1 MSPRRTLAFSA
12 LLLAACYQS
21 GDGVAPPPNSFYYPV
36 GLAVSRGG
44 NVLYAANSD
53 FDLQWN
59 GGTLQSYD
67 LHQIRRDAVLTIADP
82 TNPNVPYYSRPA
94 AGACPTQQPTNQTEG
109 NPVPILRG
117 QACAP
122 PVDSTQYVRDSA
134 TIGAFATDLQI
145 SAGGSRIYIPV
156 RGDASLTWGDVALDD
171 PNIPPPTGSTKSTYT
186 PFSIDCGTRDDTDRC
201 DATHHAGTNP
211 YEPGNTRN
219 ITMPGEP
226 FGMAFSDDGTA
237 IAITHQST
245 QETSL
250 FLSGLTTVPA
260 ITSNDPNAVTLQPTD
275 APTRANPA
283 LQFVLEGV
291 PLGGTDLAAIPH
303 DPDAFPACTSTS
315 TTTCIEPPRPAFLE
329 TNRTTAE
336 IDLLR
341 YYTDQAGG
349 VGPQSVTSS
358 TVHRPFLIK
367 ESVYPLTVNSLGTDS
382 RGIVID
388 PTPRIQC
395 KIQVP
400 PANPAA
406 NPPRLASDVAAD
418 IETCARIPARVF
430 FANRTPD
437 TLVIGEVGE
446 TSTDGDGTYD
456 PDKLVLFGNLPL
468 SAGSSRLY
476 LAPIVASDGRLALRL
491 FVVCFDSALI
501 FVYDP
506 DSKQMENIIR
516 VGDIGGVGPFA
527 MAFDPFSMEDVARR
541 LPVAQDPRDPDL
553 DLKKYRFAYLASFTE
568 SFVQVIDL
576 DGSRPDKSTYEQ
588 VVFNLGQPTPPKGST
603 N

>member
-1 MSPRRTLAFSA
+1 M
-12 LLLAACYQS
+12 
-21 GDGVAPPPNSFYYPV
+21 
-36 GLAVSRGG
+36 AVSRGG
-44 NVLYAANSD
+44 NVLYAVNSD

-59 GGTLQSYD
+59 GGTVQSYD

-82 TNPNVPYYSRPA
+82 TNPNVPYFTRPA
-94 AGACPTQQPTNQTEG
+94 PGACPSQAPTTQTEG
-109 NPVPILRG
+109 NPTPLLRG
-117 QACAP
+117 QTCAP
-122 PVDSTQYVRDSA
+122 PVDSTKYVRDSA
-134 TIGAFATDLQI
+134 TIGAFATDLQM
-145 SAGGSRIYIPV
+145 SAGATRIYMPV
-156 RGDASLTWGDVALDD
+156 RGDATITWGDVATDD
-171 PNIPPPTGSTKSTYT
+171 PLVPPATGSTKDSYAPFAINCGSRDSTN
-186 PFSIDCGTRDDTDRC
+186 RC
-201 DATHHAGTNP
+201 DAAHHAGNNP
-211 YEPGNTRN
+211 FESGNNRN

-260 ITSNDPNAVTLQPTD
+260 AQSNDPAATTLRPTD
-275 APTRANPA
+275 APTRTNPS

-291 PLGGTDLAAIPH
+291 AIGGNALAAVPH
-303 DPDAFPACTSTS
+303 DPDAFPACSSTS
-315 TTTCIEPPRPAFLE
+315 TATCAQPPRPAFLE
-329 TNRTTAE
+329 TTRASAE

-341 YYTDQAGG
+341 YYTDQGGG
-349 VGPQSVTSS
+349 VNPTAVTSS
-358 TVHRPFLIK
+358 AVHRPFLIK
-367 ESVYPLTVNSLGTDS
+367 ESVFPLTVNSLGTDS

-400 PANPAA
+400 PASTTST
-406 NPPRLASDVAAD
+406 PPRTADDVAAD
-418 IETCARIPARVF
+418 IQTCARLPARVF
-430 FANRTPD
+430 FANRTPN
-437 TLVIGEVGE
+437 TLVVGEIGE
-446 TSTDGDGTYD
+446 TSTTGDGTYD
-456 PDKLVLFGNLPL
+456 PDKLVVFANLPV
-468 SAGSSRLY
+468 SVGASRLY
-476 LAPIVASDGRLALRL
+476 LAPIVASDGKLALRL
-491 FVVCFDSALI
+491 FIVCFDSALI

-568 SFVQVIDL
+568 SFMQVIDL
-576 DGSRPDKSTYEQ
+576 DGSRADKSTYEQ
-588 VVFNLGQPTPPKGST
+588 VVFNLGSPTPPKGST